1 MTDEDKR
8 VPARF
13 FKTDTGAEPV
23 RDWLK
28 NLSKAD
34 RRILGA
40 DINTLE
46 YGWPIGMP
54 LCRPISSRKGLWEV
68 RSSLPDRRIARILF
82 CMHEGS
88 LLLLHGLIKK
98 TQKTPDSDLHLA
110 TTRMKQLKAAAR
122 KKKGRKR

>member
-1 MTDEDKR
+1 
-8 VPARF
+8 
-13 FKTDTGAEPV
+13 
-23 RDWLK
+23 
-28 NLSKAD
+28 
-34 RRILGA
+34 LGA
-40 DINTLE
+40 DIKTLE

-54 LCRPISSRKGLWEV
+54 LCRPISSRKGLWEI

-110 TTRMKQLKAAAR
+110 TIRMKQLKAR
-122 KKKGRKR
+122 